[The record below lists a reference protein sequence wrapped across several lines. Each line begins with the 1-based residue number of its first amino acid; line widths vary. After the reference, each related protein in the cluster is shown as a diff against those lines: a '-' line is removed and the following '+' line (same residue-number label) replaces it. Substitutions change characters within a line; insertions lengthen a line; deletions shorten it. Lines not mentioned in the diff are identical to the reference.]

1 MLGFIFIGFRI
12 SLMSIVISCNPS
24 SNSKKLLRQICRFVE
39 LLKYSKLIWTFCKE
53 KLKRYKI
60 FGIALGIV
68 KNNEN
73 GWVSWV
79 INHRVEKNLGSG
91 KYLWWVVVWSSQSCP
106 DNISR
111 PVLGKVNVVSPNH
124 DTPCIFNEERCISG
138 EIHTASIGS
147 SWKKKKLKEL
157 LL

>member
-60 FGIALGIV
+60 LGIALGIV
-68 KNNEN
+68 KNSEN

-91 KYLWWVVVWSSQSCP
+91 KYLWWVVVWSSQSCL

-111 PVLGKVNVVSPNH
+111 PVLGQGKRSEPQCNH
-124 DTPCIFNEERCISG
+124 GTPCIFNGERCISG

-147 SWKKKKLKEL
+147 SWEKKI
-157 LL
+157 

>member
-1 MLGFIFIGFRI
+1 MFCHVMLGFIFIGFRI
-12 SLMSIVISCNPS
+12 SLMSIVISRNPS

-60 FGIALGIV
+60 FRIALGIV

-91 KYLWWVVVWSSQSCP
+91 KYLWWRYDHPRVALTIFP
-106 DNISR
+106 DQYS
-111 PVLGKVNVVSPNH
+111 GKVNVVSPNH
-124 DTPCIFNEERCISG
+124 GTPCIFNGERCISG

-147 SWKKKKLKEL
+147 SWKKNLK
-157 LL
+157 